1 MNGRSTPLKYR
12 FLVAMKGALGIG
24 ANLNKMGDADL
35 AFSTKMIAAYKNI
48 RATVQQGRLYRL
60 FSPRFGDLTAKRASS
75 GDGHQAVLFAF
86 RHSQEFGRPVPA
98 IPLQGLVPR
107 ATYRVQPLVDKALAE
122 PLTTASGAYLMEHGI
137 AFRLTGDYASAA
149 VVLERV
155 P

>member
-1 MNGRSTPLKYR
+1 
-12 FLVAMKGALGIG
+12 
-24 ANLNKMGDADL
+24 MGDADF
-35 AFSTKMIAAYKNI
+35 AFSTQMVAAYKKI
-48 RATVQQGRLYRL
+48 RATVQKGA
-60 FSPRFGDLTAKRASS
+60 FTGCSPRDRDVTANEYVA

-98 IPLQGLVPR
+98 IPLEGLDPR